1 MLKQICNMT
10 KLQLKNIYGI
20 NVYRFTKDKK
30 EKTQK
35 TALAIVYVFLI
46 VFAAFYTGGMAYGY
60 IFMGLSELL
69 PVYLIMLSSFIILF
83 FSIFKAGS
91 LIFQRN
97 AYDILASLPITQTA
111 IVVSRFVRMYVENML
126 LAFVVMLPPMV
137 VYGVMLKPGVS
148 FYIIGLLVTVFIP
161 LLPITISV
169 FFGALV
175 TAIGSRMKHKSLI
188 STALSLVLI
197 MGILLGTSKVAGI
210 EEEFSIEKMQS
221 LLGTM
226 LGVMEGIYPPAVW
239 LGNAMLTGDFLVC
252 LGCVASTLLLFGIV
266 IAVVSIGY
274 YPISRALYSG
284 SAKHDYQMEKL
295 KTSSVLGALYKR
307 EWKRY
312 FSSSAYVTNTIVG
325 PLMALVFSISFLAI
339 GDQQMQAFVK
349 MPFDIRELV
358 PFVLAG
364 IFCIMPITCSSIS
377 LEGKEWWIIK
387 SLPVKTKDLLDSKLL
402 LNFSI
407 ILPFWLVSEVLFVI
421 AWKPGVIELL
431 WMFVIPI
438 IMVVFS
444 GVFGLT
450 VNLKLP
456 VFEWENEVTIIKQSA
471 SASIGGIGGFLIAL
485 ACMVPT
491 LLCPVEYD
499 NVAKLVTCAVMIL
512 ITYVLYQKNNRVNL
526 QEL

>member
-10 KLQLKNIYGI
+10 KLQLENIYGI

-30 EKTQK
+30 GKKKK
-35 TALAIVYVFLI
+35 TALIFAYAFLI
-46 VFAAFYTGGMAYGY
+46 VWAAFYAGGMAYGY
-60 IFMGLSELL
+60 IFMGLAELL
-69 PVYLIMLSSFIILF
+69 PAYLIMLSSLVILF

-91 LIFQRN
+91 IIFQKN

-126 LAFVVMLPPMV
+126 LTFVIMLPPMA
-137 VYGVMLKPGVS
+137 VYGIMIKPGIS
-148 FYIIGLLVTVFIP
+148 FYIIGILITVFIP

-169 FFGALV
+169 FLGALI
-175 TAIGSRMKHKSLI
+175 TAIASRMKHKSLA
-188 STALSLVLI
+188 STVLSIVLI
-197 MGILLGTSKVAGI
+197 LGILVGSSKAAVMGD
-210 EEEFSIEKMQS
+210 EFSIEMIQS
-221 LLGTM
+221 LLGTV
-226 LGVMEGIYPPAVW
+226 LGIIEDIYPPAVW
-239 LGNAMLTGDFLVC
+239 LGNAMLTGDFLA
-252 LGCVASTLLLFGIV
+252 CVACVAGSLVLFFIMM
-266 IAVVSIGY
+266 AVVSIGY

-284 SAKHDYQMEKL
+284 SAKHDYQMKHL
-295 KTSSVLGALYKR
+295 KSSSVLAALYKR

-312 FSSSAYVTNTIVG
+312 FSSSAYVINTIVG
-325 PLMALVFSISFLAI
+325 PIMALVFSISFIAI
-339 GDQQMQAFVK
+339 GEGQMQAFMN

-364 IFCIMPITCSSIS
+364 VFCIMPITCSAIS

-402 LNFSI
+402 LNLSI
-407 ILPFWLVSEVLFVI
+407 ILPFWLVSEVLFII
-421 AWKPGVIELL
+421 ALKPGVMELL
-431 WMFVIPI
+431 WLIVIPV

-444 GVFGLT
+444 CVFGLT
-450 VNLKLP
+450 VNLKMP
-456 VFEWENEVTIIKQSA
+456 VFDWENEVTVVKQSA
-471 SASIGGIGGFLIAL
+471 SAFFGGICGFLIVL

-499 NVAKLVTCAVMIL
+499 NGVKLATCVVMIL
-512 ITYVLYQKNNRVNL
+512 VTFVLYQNNNRVNL